1 MKPLRRYWVSS
12 RAGLGFGAAKSCAWS
27 CRPVDKPG
35 LALALALAQGP
46 RDITAGGGS
55 GLA

>member
-12 RAGLGFGAAKSCAWS
+12 RAGLRFGAAKSCAWS